1 MELEQKHIECWQ
13 LYIINMKNLVFELD
27 QTIRISRLQHW
38 TPHTSNIYKI
48 TYSWQSGEAVSI
60 AYGLTPWGW
69 GPYGIEGTGPI
80 IRSERDRTLKVGSVI
95 VDEFSY
101 TAVDNVEDLDVID
114 RSFHFDITK
123 QILYVRFEDDK
134 APWQFEYIV
143 VGTTLGFSQ
152 IMTYYNDVF
161 YDSRI
166 VTGPDLTYSTDPLIF
181 GKLAIDTFTIQLNN
195 TDRFFDAL
203 DQVYPYGNA
212 VRIFYGEVDDEFENF
227 EQVFSG
233 FFEDFSIDSG
243 ICTIV
248 GSDDRKRLSV
258 DVEGELIDQD
268 DYPNMKEGEHHK
280 PLVYGRV
287 SKMECIPLDDDNND
301 LFNYRFQFFD
311 RDYFNNN
318 PTIHNVYVDNV
329 LLTSYSALN
338 NGILTISNL
347 YYEPGQIV
355 SVDMT
360 GSDIDH
366 PLEVIEHLMF
376 KFPGY
381 DYNAFYYNLDEWE
394 EAKSKALQ
402 PIGIAITEPESLFD
416 VIEKICN
423 TVFGSFIAWPDGRFS
438 FKLRDITLPP
448 AKVVQPID
456 FLEEPEI
463 EFNQDEY
470 LSSLRILYDKQYAL
484 DEYLAY
490 TLDKD
495 RKKVAALYNRQ
506 RTIELET
513 LFVNRQEAK
522 DAADS
527 IYDQFAGIFPT
538 ITMVLKLESIDV
550 YVGDVID
557 AYVALLRNGQYGAIR
572 LEVVSVSFDF
582 NTHRYTLT
590 GRYINWL
597 FDYEN
602 EFVRYISNEE
612 VRELAPYE

>member
-1 MELEQKHIECWQ
+1 
-13 LYIINMKNLVFELD
+13 MKNLVFELD

-166 VTGPDLTYSTDPLIF
+166 VAGPDLTYSTDPLIF

-381 DYNAFYYNLDEWE
+381 DYNDFYYNLDEWE